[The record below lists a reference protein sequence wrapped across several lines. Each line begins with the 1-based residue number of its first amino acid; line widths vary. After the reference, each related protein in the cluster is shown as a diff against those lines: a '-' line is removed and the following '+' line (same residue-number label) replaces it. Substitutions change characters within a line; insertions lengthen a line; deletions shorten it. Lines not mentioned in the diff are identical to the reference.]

1 MRFSGSLIFGL
12 LAVNGLAQTVVP
24 DQQPSDVAQPEPS
37 APAAEEPSVPA
48 QNQPSAPA
56 EDDDDDDTPQTDA
69 EDSPI
74 ATAAP
79 EPTANDPVETAGA
92 SQISGDDQPTATASD
107 DDDDNDDEATTAAE
121 ETATADASATG
132 DDDTTATATET
143 DDDDDETDTATAT
156 ATSSSAPT
164 SSAAV
169 VEVNL
174 NNATIGDN
182 AELVT
187 VEGKPAIKL
196 SAPANGQA
204 TFSVPVE
211 TDDDDFASDDLIYIV
226 ASIRVGEASGSA
238 KLRRRDAQTDC
249 SLQIQAGGQTV
260 YNEPLSTNNGEFQDV
275 TSSGISSS
283 DMGKSTV
290 EVTQK
295 CGDKPAPLTVRNVR
309 AGTESGVK
317 SSGGSGSG
325 GSGSGGSSG
334 ESGNGKGG
342 NGGSGSGSGGSA
354 TTGAGA
360 RETGDSGNFGSK
372 SQASLGAFAAAIL
385 AAAALF

>member
-1 MRFSGSLIFGL
+1 
-12 LAVNGLAQTVVP
+12 
-24 DQQPSDVAQPEPS
+24 
-37 APAAEEPSVPA
+37 
-48 QNQPSAPA
+48 
-56 EDDDDDDTPQTDA
+56 
-69 EDSPI
+69 
-74 ATAAP
+74 
-79 EPTANDPVETAGA
+79 
-92 SQISGDDQPTATASD
+92 
-107 DDDDNDDEATTAAE
+107 
-121 ETATADASATG
+121 
-132 DDDTTATATET
+132 
-143 DDDDDETDTATAT
+143 
-156 ATSSSAPT
+156 
-164 SSAAV
+164 
-169 VEVNL
+169 
-174 NNATIGDN
+174 
-182 AELVT
+182 
-187 VEGKPAIKL
+187 L

-238 KLRRRDAQTDC
+238 KLRRRDTQTDC

-260 YNEPLSTNNGEFQDV
+260 YNEPLYTNNGEFQDV

-309 AGTESGVK
+309 AGTESAVK

-325 GSGSGGSSG
+325 GSGGGSGGSGS
-334 ESGNGKGG
+334 GKGG
-342 NGGSGSGSGGSA
+342 SGGSGSGSNEGSA

-360 RETGDSGNFGSK
+360 RETGDSGNLGIK
-372 SQASLGAFAAAIL
+372 AEASIGAFVAAVL

>member
-24 DQQPSDVAQPEPS
+24 DQQPSDVAQPEAS

-48 QNQPSAPA
+48 QNQPSVPA
-56 EDDDDDDTPQTDA
+56 DDGDDASPTDA
-69 EDSPI
+69 GDSPI
-74 ATAAP
+74 ATAVP
-79 EPTANDPVETAGA
+79 EPTADDPEETAGA
-92 SQISGDDQPTATASD
+92 SQISGGDQPTATASD
-107 DDDDNDDEATTAAE
+107 GDDDDEATTAAE

-132 DDDTTATATET
+132 DDDATATATATDT
-143 DDDDDETDTATAT
+143 DDDATDTATVT

-164 SSAAV
+164 STEAV

-182 AELVT
+182 AQLIKVD
-187 VEGKPAIKL
+187 GKPAIKL

-226 ASIRVGEASGSA
+226 ASIRVGEALGSA
-238 KLRRRDAQTDC
+238 KLRRRDTQTDC

-283 DMGKSTV
+283 DMGKGNV

-295 CGDKPAPLTVRNVR
+295 CGDKPEPLTVRNVR
-309 AGTESGVK
+309 AGTESAVK

-325 GSGSGGSSG
+325 GSGGGSG
-334 ESGNGKGG
+334 ESGSGKGG
-342 NGGSGSGSGGSA
+342 SGGSGSGSNGGSGSA

-360 RETGDSGNFGSK
+360 RETGDSGNLGIK
-372 SQASLGAFAAAIL
+372 AEASIGAFAAAIL